1 MKKIS
6 TFFLFTT
13 ICVSLNAQ
21 EGKQERVQSNI
32 KLNSVDSNPNR
43 QVVKKSSSNTTT
55 TISIRAGE
63 SQVIHNSAYYQSEID
78 KIDAQIAS
86 INTKISYVNSNPE
99 EKEIAINSGWF
110 EDMSNIKSQLQS
122 KKLELQSHLN

>member
-1 MKKIS
+1 M
-6 TFFLFTT
+6 
-13 ICVSLNAQ
+13 
-21 EGKQERVQSNI
+21 QSNI